1 MKEHATLIKANT
13 RDVYVYGTGLCDIQ
27 YMKSMKSR
35 LVEDHNLDACGG
47 SIESRDPV
55 IRWLHIPPMDA
66 YPPRWIGSL
75 PLYFT
80 QTQEGT
86 EQVKCIGSMHA

>member
-1 MKEHATLIKANT
+1 MKEHATLNKANT
-13 RDVYVYGTGLCDIQ
+13 RDVYGTGLCSIQ
-27 YMKSMKSR
+27 YMKSR

-75 PLYFT
+75 SLYFT